1 MYGADPN
8 GGSKRNP
15 ADSKEDRWHSF
26 HISEVKERNY
36 KIDSLKWLKD
46 DSLDDADSLPEPEEL
61 AVEAIEELRLA
72 MDELQKIVVLLE
84 NGDAAAVEGK
94 K

>member
-1 MYGADPN
+1 M
-8 GGSKRNP
+8 
-15 ADSKEDRWHSF
+15 
-26 HISEVKERNY
+26 
-36 KIDSLKWLKD
+36 KWLKD

-72 MDELQKIVVLLE
+72 MDELQQVLVLLE
-84 NGDAAAVEGK
+84 NGNGDAVVAEGK

>member
-8 GGSKRNP
+8 GGSKRN
-15 ADSKEDRWHSF
+15 AEDSTEDRWHSF

-46 DSLDDADSLPEPEEL
+46 DSLDDADSLPKPEES

-72 MDELQKIVVLLE
+72 MEELQQVLVLLE
-84 NGDAAAVEGK
+84 NGEWGE
-94 K
+94 